1 MAQNGI
7 DFLVAQHQQVTQLID
22 SIRTGP
28 AEGRQE
34 TFDRL
39 REMLAVHET
48 AEELILRPVTRSKV
62 PDGDVVADARMG
74 EENDAKKVLADLE
87 KMDAAS
93 PDFLTA
99 FSSFADD
106 VLQHAHNEE
115 TYEFPQVREHQDAD
129 DLAKMGEMLE
139 KAESIAPTHPHP
151 SAKTTTA
158 NLVMGP
164 FAAMVDKV
172 RDAMSGA
179 HR

>member
-7 DFLVAQHQQVTQLID
+7 DFLIAQHQQVTQLIEAV
-22 SIRTGP
+22 RTGP

-34 TFDRL
+34 SFDRL

-48 AEELILRPVTRSKV
+48 AEELILRPITRSEV

-74 EENDAKKVLADLE
+74 EENEAKKVLADLE
-87 KMDAAS
+87 KMDAS
-93 PDFLTA
+93 SQEFLTA

-106 VLQHAHNEE
+106 VLKHAHNEE
-115 TYEFPQVREHQDAD
+115 TYEFPQVRDHQDAEA
-129 DLAKMGEMLE
+129 LAKMGDRLE
-139 KAESIAPTHPHP
+139 KAESVAPTHPHP

-179 HR
+179 SK